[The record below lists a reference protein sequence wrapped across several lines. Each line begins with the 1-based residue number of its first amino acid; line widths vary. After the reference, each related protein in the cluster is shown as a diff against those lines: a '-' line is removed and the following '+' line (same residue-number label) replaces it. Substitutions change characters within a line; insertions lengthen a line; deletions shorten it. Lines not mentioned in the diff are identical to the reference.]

1 MKKKDL
7 KDFVDGLD
15 SQKEKVQIESGT
27 IWLKSYQDFEKVSE
41 FYANKLVKP
50 FHAAKMLGVT
60 KTQILRLEREGRL
73 KTFRM
78 EFTDDVWKTVPL
90 SMKMLVTKSDI
101 YVWIPL
107 SEIEAYAEQTGKD
120 LKAVRSYF
128 FNEFLG

>member
-1 MKKKDL
+1 MTKKNL
-7 KDFVDGLD
+7 KEYIDGLD
-15 SQKEKVQIESGT
+15 SQKEKIEIESGT

-41 FYANKLVKP
+41 FYDNKLVKP

-78 EFTDDVWKTVPL
+78 DFTDDVWKTVPI
-90 SMKMLVTKSDI
+90 SMKLLVTRTDT

-107 SEIEAYAEQTGKD
+107 QEIEAYAEKTGKD